1 MTGKKNLF
9 KRNTSKIEDLDED
22 DYKRKIRNHR
32 IRILLVVVLVLVL
45 IAGITGYFYFSE
57 KYKVYDNG
65 KVSYVKV
72 ELGQR
77 LGDAYELLG
86 GIPDGATVVIA
97 GQGRLADG
105 MEVRVEK

>member
-1 MTGKKNLF
+1 MENKFQLF
-9 KRNTSKIEDLDED
+9 NTLS
-22 DYKRKIRNHR
+22 RKVEPFVPN
-32 IRILLVVVLVLVL
+32 
-45 IAGITGYFYFSE
+45 A
-57 KYKVYDNG
+57 DG
-65 KVSYVKV
+65 KVKNNKV